1 MSVLEELNE
10 LLAILDG
17 KSDELVVEDLSQKIW
32 DRIDKIDCNSDPFL
46 VDVLVR
52 AKDSKISSCIINSVV
67 LALGA
72 IANNEAVLVL
82 ESIIEEY
89 ASIDFGVSE
98 MSKQMLAEINPV
110 QYINQ
115 VSQDQKYHV
124 IRGISKN
131 KFDVK
136 VFQGIEALH
145 EGVSLVNDLGMSLMW
160 IALDNDNVEMFEY
173 LIDRKIDLGIKN
185 VFGETAVDYAAK
197 INNSV
202 SAMMN

>member
-67 LALGA
+67 LALGE

-160 IALDNDNVEMFEY
+160 VALDNDNVEMFEY